1 MQDMRVLFLAMQ
13 RIPVEV
19 DEDPSQSFMAQILY
33 GTPNIAITHIIHMKD
48 YTTFEATELVG
59 RLPLFHF

>member
-19 DEDPSQSFMAQILY
+19 DEDPSQSFMTQILY
-33 GTPNIAITHIIHMKD
+33 GTPDIAITHIIRMKD
-48 YTTFEATELVG
+48 YTTFEATELVS